1 LAKDLIFVDAE
12 VGLEWSL
19 LGGFLYDFCD
29 FWLLSYDILQDETP
43 VVNFIELFGRKAAMV
58 RLLDACCLSDD

>member
-1 LAKDLIFVDAE
+1 VYDTDVNDIIGLILAKDLIFVDAE

-29 FWLLSYDILQDETP
+29 F
-43 VVNFIELFGRKAAMV
+43 
-58 RLLDACCLSDD
+58 